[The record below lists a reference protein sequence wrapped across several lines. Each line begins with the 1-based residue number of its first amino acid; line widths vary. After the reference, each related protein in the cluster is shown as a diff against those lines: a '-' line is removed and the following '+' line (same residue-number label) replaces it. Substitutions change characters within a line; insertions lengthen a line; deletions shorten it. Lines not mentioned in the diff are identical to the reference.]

1 MAQRY
6 QVVMVG
12 GGPVGVALALDLGLR
27 GISCAVVERF
37 TTPQRIPKGQGL
49 TQRTL
54 EHFYF
59 WGIEKEL
66 RAQILRPK
74 GYPIGNV
81 TAYRDLMSEYWY
93 RPPGREIVRDYYFQD
108 NERLPQYLMEGVLR
122 TRLKDCPQVDTYFGW
137 RGETIEQDD
146 SSARVTISRR
156 DTGERQVLEADYIV
170 GTDGAHSTVREQ
182 LGIGRDGADYDTRMV
197 LAVLRSRQLN
207 EGLKRFP
214 ECTTYRVLHPDL
226 GGYWKFFGR
235 VDADES
241 FFFHAPVNK
250 DTTPDNFDFAALVH
264 EAGGFQFDVEFDHV
278 GFWDLR
284 IAVADRYRDG
294 RIFIA
299 GDAAHS
305 HPPYGGFGLNSGLED
320 ATNLGWKLA
329 GVLNGWGGEGLLGSY
344 SEERRPIFEE
354 TGRAVIA
361 GGIEKDRQFLETYSP
376 EKDRTEFERAWN
388 QMSEDAGR
396 QQQSY
401 EPHYEGSPIVLGPIN
416 GVCSIHGKYS
426 YEAHAGHHLT
436 PQELS
441 TGRNVFE
448 ELGPGFTL
456 LAFGEQDKAVK
467 AFEQAA
473 SSQKIPLKVVKDS
486 YADRRTE
493 YKAPLILVRPDQY
506 VVWTGDEAPSD
517 VTGVFQRVTGN
528 G

>member
-12 GGPVGVALALDLGLR
+12 GGPVGVALAVDLGLR

-37 TTPQRIPKGQGL
+37 QTPQRIPKGQGL

-59 WGIEKEL
+59 WGIEEQL
-66 RAQILRPK
+66 RAAKIRPA
-74 GYPIGNV
+74 GYPIGNI

-93 RPPGREIVRDYYFQD
+93 RPPGREVVRDYYFQD

-122 TRLKDCPQVDTYFGW
+122 TRLRDCPEVDTYFGW
-137 RGETIEQDD
+137 RGESAEQDEQ
-146 SSARVTISRR
+146 SARVTIVKS
-156 DTGERQVLEADYIV
+156 DTGERQVLETDYVV

-226 GGYWKFFGR
+226 RGYWKFFGR

-250 DTTPDNFDFAALVH
+250 DTTTENFDFHGLVQGAA
-264 EAGGFQFDVEFDHV
+264 GFEFDCEFDHV

-284 IAVADRYRDG
+284 IAVADRYREG

-329 GVLNGWGGEGLLGSY
+329 ATLAGWGSESLLDSY
-344 SEERRPIFEE
+344 GQERRPIFVE
-354 TGRAVIA
+354 TGAAVIA
-361 GGIEKDRQFLETYSP
+361 GGIDKDRAFLERYSP
-376 EKDRTEFERAWN
+376 EKDRAEFEREWQA
-388 QMSEDAGR
+388 QSEDAAR

-401 EPHYEGSPIVLGPIN
+401 EPHYEGSSVMFGPPN

-436 PQELS
+436 PQTLS
-441 TGRNVFE
+441 NGRNVYE
-448 ELGPGFTL
+448 ELGSGFTL
-456 LAFGEQDKAVK
+456 LAFGDQDQSTE
-467 AFEQAA
+467 AFQQAA
-473 SSQKIPLKVVKDS
+473 KAEHVPLKVVRDS
-486 YADRRTE
+486 YADGRTA

-506 VVWTGDEAPSD
+506 VVWTADGPPPDASGILRK
-517 VTGVFQRVTGN
+517 VTGRA
-528 G
+528 